1 MAIDTSL
8 PKDIR
13 ILQAAEEVFS
23 QHGYEKATL
32 DEIIALADVGKGT
45 VYKYFGNKEHLF
57 YKLVADK
64 NAPFLEKLHQAVN
77 SVDSFEEKLKKYFE
91 VMVHFYVAN
100 STLWQIICFEMLGG
114 TNGCRVN
121 SDGDGFKVVPRYN
134 SVKLSEETIE
144 RILRYHKI
152 LHDEY
157 DILAQLITKAMQD
170 NLLKEDTVPEIT
182 TKFVFFGVAM
192 SIFNQS
198 DDIAADMTDEEA
210 ARIITDHFTRQRT
223 LTRTTKNSCRLA
235 AAVFTFVI
243 AFRLLFLYVSGSNDT
258 GIACV
263 PVLVGIPFF
272 TQFLVEL
279 VLRHGV
285 VFYNFAFQMQA
296 TALNNRNADGL
307 ACFRS

>member
-1 MAIDTSL
+1 MAIDASL

-64 NAPFLEKLHQAVN
+64 NVPFLKKLHQAVN
-77 SVDSFEEKLKKYFE
+77 SVDSFEDKLKKYFE

-114 TNGCRVN
+114 NNICMVKP
-121 SDGDGFKVVPRYN
+121 DGDDFKVISRYN
-134 SVKLSEETIE
+134 SVQVSEETSE

-157 DILAQLITKAMQD
+157 NILAKIIEQAMKD
-170 NLLKEDTVPEIT
+170 KLLKEDTIPEIS
-182 TKFVFFGVAM
+182 TKFVFFGVVM

-210 ARIITDHFTRQRT
+210 ARIITDHF
-223 LTRTTKNSCRLA
+223 
-235 AAVFTFVI
+235 
-243 AFRLLFLYVSGSNDT
+243 
-258 GIACV
+258 
-263 PVLVGIPFF
+263 
-272 TQFLVEL
+272 
-279 VLRHGV
+279 LRG
-285 VFYNFAFQMQA
+285 
-296 TALNNRNADGL
+296 NA
-307 ACFRS
+307 R

>member
-1 MAIDTSL
+1 MVAIDASL
-8 PKDIR
+8 SKDIR

-45 VYKYFGNKEHLF
+45 VHLF

-64 NAPFLEKLHQAVN
+64 NAPFLEKLQQAVA
-77 SVDSFEEKLKKYFE
+77 SADSFEDKLKKYFE

-114 TNGCRVN
+114 TNGCKVEP
-121 SDGDGFKVVPRYN
+121 DGDGFKVVPRYN

-157 DILAQLITKAMQD
+157 DILAKLIEQAMQD

-210 ARIITDHFTRQRT
+210 ARIITDHFLR
-223 LTRTTKNSCRLA
+223 
-235 AAVFTFVI
+235 
-243 AFRLLFLYVSGSNDT
+243 SN
-258 GIACV
+258 A
-263 PVLVGIPFF
+263 
-272 TQFLVEL
+272 
-279 VLRHGV
+279 R
-285 VFYNFAFQMQA
+285 
-296 TALNNRNADGL
+296 
-307 ACFRS
+307 

>member
-64 NAPFLEKLHQAVN
+64 NAPFLEKLQQAVD
-77 SVDSFEEKLKKYFE
+77 SADSFEDKLKKYFE
-91 VMVHFYVAN
+91 VMVHFYIAN

-114 TNGCRVN
+114 NNGCRVEP
-121 SDGDGFKVVPRYN
+121 DGDNFKVISRYN
-134 SVKLSEETIE
+134 SVKVSEETSE

-170 NLLKEDTVPEIT
+170 NLLKEDTVP
-182 TKFVFFGVAM
+182 
-192 SIFNQS
+192 
-198 DDIAADMTDEEA
+198 
-210 ARIITDHFTRQRT
+210 
-223 LTRTTKNSCRLA
+223 
-235 AAVFTFVI
+235 
-243 AFRLLFLYVSGSNDT
+243 
-258 GIACV
+258 
-263 PVLVGIPFF
+263 
-272 TQFLVEL
+272 
-279 VLRHGV
+279 
-285 VFYNFAFQMQA
+285 
-296 TALNNRNADGL
+296 
-307 ACFRS
+307 

>member
-13 ILQAAEEVFS
+13 ILQAAEKVFS

-114 TNGCRVN
+114 TNGCRVEPDVTILRL
-121 SDGDGFKVVPRYN
+121 SHATTL
-134 SVKLSEETIE
+134 SVKVSEETSE

-210 ARIITDHFTRQRT
+210 ARIITDHF
-223 LTRTTKNSCRLA
+223 
-235 AAVFTFVI
+235 
-243 AFRLLFLYVSGSNDT
+243 
-258 GIACV
+258 
-263 PVLVGIPFF
+263 
-272 TQFLVEL
+272 
-279 VLRHGV
+279 LRG
-285 VFYNFAFQMQA
+285 
-296 TALNNRNADGL
+296 NA
-307 ACFRS
+307 R

>member
-1 MAIDTSL
+1 MAIDASL

-64 NAPFLEKLHQAVN
+64 NAPFLEKLQQAVAGA
-77 SVDSFEEKLKKYFE
+77 DSFEEKLKNYFA

-114 TNGCRVN
+114 TNGCKVESDGDGFKVE

-157 DILAQLITKAMQD
+157 DILAKLIEQAMQD
-170 NLLKEDTVPEIT
+170 KLLKEDTVPEIT

-198 DDIAADMTDEEA
+198 DEIAADMTDEEA
-210 ARIITDHFTRQRT
+210 ARIITDHF
-223 LTRTTKNSCRLA
+223 
-235 AAVFTFVI
+235 
-243 AFRLLFLYVSGSNDT
+243 
-258 GIACV
+258 
-263 PVLVGIPFF
+263 
-272 TQFLVEL
+272 
-279 VLRHGV
+279 LRG
-285 VFYNFAFQMQA
+285 
-296 TALNNRNADGL
+296 NA
-307 ACFRS
+307 R

>member
-1 MAIDTSL
+1 M
-8 PKDIR
+8 
-13 ILQAAEEVFS
+13 
-23 QHGYEKATL
+23 
-32 DEIIALADVGKGT
+32 
-45 VYKYFGNKEHLF
+45 
-57 YKLVADK
+57 
-64 NAPFLEKLHQAVN
+64 
-77 SVDSFEEKLKKYFE
+77 
-91 VMVHFYVAN
+91 HFYVAN

-157 DILAQLITKAMQD
+157 NILAQLITKAMQD

-198 DDIAADMTDEEA
+198 DDIAVDMTDEEA

-223 LTRTTKNSCRLA
+223 LTRTTKNSCR
-235 AAVFTFVI
+235 
-243 AFRLLFLYVSGSNDT
+243 
-258 GIACV
+258 
-263 PVLVGIPFF
+263 
-272 TQFLVEL
+272 
-279 VLRHGV
+279 
-285 VFYNFAFQMQA
+285 
-296 TALNNRNADGL
+296 
-307 ACFRS
+307 

>member
-64 NAPFLEKLHQAVN
+64 NVPFLEKLHQAVN
-77 SVDSFEEKLKKYFE
+77 SVDSFEDKLKKYFE

-114 TNGCRVN
+114 TNLRVEP
-121 SDGDGFKVVPRYN
+121 DGDDFKVIPRYN
-134 SVKLSEETIE
+134 SVKVSEETSE

-157 DILAQLITKAMQD
+157 NILSQLIEQAMHD
-170 NLLKEDTVPEIT
+170 NLLKHDTVPEIT

-210 ARIITDHFTRQRT
+210 ARIITDHF
-223 LTRTTKNSCRLA
+223 
-235 AAVFTFVI
+235 
-243 AFRLLFLYVSGSNDT
+243 
-258 GIACV
+258 
-263 PVLVGIPFF
+263 
-272 TQFLVEL
+272 
-279 VLRHGV
+279 LRG
-285 VFYNFAFQMQA
+285 
-296 TALNNRNADGL
+296 NA
-307 ACFRS
+307 R

>member
-1 MAIDTSL
+1 MVAIDASL

-77 SVDSFEEKLKKYFE
+77 SVD
-91 VMVHFYVAN
+91 MHFYVAN

-114 TNGCRVN
+114 TNGCRVEP
-121 SDGDGFKVVPRYN
+121 DGDDFKVIPRYN
-134 SVKLSEETIE
+134 SVKVSEETSE

-210 ARIITDHFTRQRT
+210 ARIITDHF
-223 LTRTTKNSCRLA
+223 
-235 AAVFTFVI
+235 
-243 AFRLLFLYVSGSNDT
+243 
-258 GIACV
+258 
-263 PVLVGIPFF
+263 
-272 TQFLVEL
+272 
-279 VLRHGV
+279 LRG
-285 VFYNFAFQMQA
+285 
-296 TALNNRNADGL
+296 NA
-307 ACFRS
+307 R

>member
-64 NAPFLEKLHQAVN
+64 NAPFLEKLHQAVD
-77 SVDSFEEKLKKYFE
+77 SADSFEDKLKKYFE
-91 VMVHFYVAN
+91 VMVHFYIAN

-114 TNGCRVN
+114 TNGCRVKP
-121 SDGDGFKVVPRYN
+121 DGDGFKVVPRYN

-157 DILAQLITKAMQD
+157 DILAQLITTAMQD
-170 NLLKEDTVPEIT
+170 NLLKEDTVP
-182 TKFVFFGVAM
+182 
-192 SIFNQS
+192 
-198 DDIAADMTDEEA
+198 
-210 ARIITDHFTRQRT
+210 
-223 LTRTTKNSCRLA
+223 
-235 AAVFTFVI
+235 
-243 AFRLLFLYVSGSNDT
+243 
-258 GIACV
+258 
-263 PVLVGIPFF
+263 
-272 TQFLVEL
+272 
-279 VLRHGV
+279 
-285 VFYNFAFQMQA
+285 
-296 TALNNRNADGL
+296 
-307 ACFRS
+307 

>member
-1 MAIDTSL
+1 MAIDASL

-23 QHGYEKATL
+23 QHGYEKVTL

-64 NAPFLEKLHQAVN
+64 HASLLECSGAVD
-77 SVDSFEEKLKKYFE
+77 SADSFEDKLKKYFE
-91 VMVHFYVAN
+91 VMVHFYIAN

-114 TNGCRVN
+114 NNGCRVEP
-121 SDGDGFKVVPRYN
+121 DGDNFKVISRYN
-134 SVKLSEETIE
+134 SVKVSEETSE

-210 ARIITDHFTRQRT
+210 ARIITDHF
-223 LTRTTKNSCRLA
+223 
-235 AAVFTFVI
+235 
-243 AFRLLFLYVSGSNDT
+243 
-258 GIACV
+258 
-263 PVLVGIPFF
+263 
-272 TQFLVEL
+272 
-279 VLRHGV
+279 LRG
-285 VFYNFAFQMQA
+285 
-296 TALNNRNADGL
+296 NA
-307 ACFRS
+307 R

>member
-1 MAIDTSL
+1 M
-8 PKDIR
+8 
-13 ILQAAEEVFS
+13 
-23 QHGYEKATL
+23 
-32 DEIIALADVGKGT
+32 
-45 VYKYFGNKEHLF
+45 
-57 YKLVADK
+57 
-64 NAPFLEKLHQAVN
+64 EKLHQAVN

-114 TNGCRVN
+114 TNGCRVEP
-121 SDGDGFKVVPRYN
+121 DGDDFKVVPRYN

-210 ARIITDHFTRQRT
+210 ARIITDHF
-223 LTRTTKNSCRLA
+223 
-235 AAVFTFVI
+235 
-243 AFRLLFLYVSGSNDT
+243 
-258 GIACV
+258 
-263 PVLVGIPFF
+263 
-272 TQFLVEL
+272 
-279 VLRHGV
+279 LRG
-285 VFYNFAFQMQA
+285 
-296 TALNNRNADGL
+296 NA
-307 ACFRS
+307 R

>member
-64 NAPFLEKLHQAVN
+64 NAPFLEKLHQAVD
-77 SVDSFEEKLKKYFE
+77 SADSFEDKLKKYFE
-91 VMVHFYVAN
+91 VMVHSYIAN

-114 TNGCRVN
+114 NNGCRVEP
-121 SDGDGFKVVPRYN
+121 DGDGFKVVPRYN

-198 DDIAADMTDEEA
+198 DDIAADMTDEEE
-210 ARIITDHFTRQRT
+210 ARIITDHF
-223 LTRTTKNSCRLA
+223 
-235 AAVFTFVI
+235 
-243 AFRLLFLYVSGSNDT
+243 
-258 GIACV
+258 
-263 PVLVGIPFF
+263 
-272 TQFLVEL
+272 
-279 VLRHGV
+279 LRG
-285 VFYNFAFQMQA
+285 
-296 TALNNRNADGL
+296 NA
-307 ACFRS
+307 R

>member
-100 STLWQIICFEMLGG
+100 TTVLCG
-114 TNGCRVN
+114 R
-121 SDGDGFKVVPRYN
+121 
-134 SVKLSEETIE
+134 LSALKCSAAPMAAEL
-144 RILRYHKI
+144 IL
-152 LHDEY
+152 
-157 DILAQLITKAMQD
+157 
-170 NLLKEDTVPEIT
+170 TVT
-182 TKFVFFGVAM
+182 AL
-192 SIFNQS
+192 
-198 DDIAADMTDEEA
+198 
-210 ARIITDHFTRQRT
+210 R
-223 LTRTTKNSCRLA
+223 
-235 AAVFTFVI
+235 
-243 AFRLLFLYVSGSNDT
+243 LFLA
-258 GIACV
+258 II
-263 PVLVGIPFF
+263 L
-272 TQFLVEL
+272 
-279 VLRHGV
+279 
-285 VFYNFAFQMQA
+285 
-296 TALNNRNADGL
+296 
-307 ACFRS
+307 

>member
-45 VYKYFGNKEHLF
+45 VYKYFGN
-57 YKLVADK
+57 
-64 NAPFLEKLHQAVN
+64 
-77 SVDSFEEKLKKYFE
+77 FENKLKKYFE

-114 TNGCRVN
+114 TNGCRVKP
-121 SDGDGFKVVPRYN
+121 DGDGFKVVPRYN

-198 DDIAADMTDEEA
+198 DDIAADITDEEA
-210 ARIITDHFTRQRT
+210 ARIITDHF
-223 LTRTTKNSCRLA
+223 
-235 AAVFTFVI
+235 
-243 AFRLLFLYVSGSNDT
+243 
-258 GIACV
+258 
-263 PVLVGIPFF
+263 
-272 TQFLVEL
+272 
-279 VLRHGV
+279 LRG
-285 VFYNFAFQMQA
+285 
-296 TALNNRNADGL
+296 NA
-307 ACFRS
+307 R